1 MSSLI
6 AFTRTYRYIP
16 ICNLLRWHVW
26 LLALWSWN
34 ATSFRQNL
42 IHLSLFIALIEPSS
56 SISCMYSRHFKIFRG
71 KTWTIIGV
79 IFLIFLALQTK
90 LVPKKYLLSI
100 YEVPDHFWSNRQATN
115 EISKSFINSDY
126 ISYLTQSSLWDRLLL
141 PISIVVVG
149 MKIDYE
155 LFKTGC

>member
-1 MSSLI
+1 M
-6 AFTRTYRYIP
+6 
-16 ICNLLRWHVW
+16 W

-42 IHLSLFIALIEPSS
+42 IHLSLFVALIEPSS
-56 SISCMYSRHFKIFRG
+56 SISCMYSRRFKIFRG

-79 IFLIFLALQTK
+79 IFWFFGVTDQIG
-90 LVPKKYLLSI
+90 PKKFLLSI
-100 YEVPDHFWSNRQATN
+100 YEVLDHFWSNRQATN
-115 EISKSFINSDY
+115 ELSKSFINTDY

-141 PISIVVVG
+141 PISIVVVA

-155 LFKTGC
+155 IFKTGC